1 MGKIEFLEKDI
12 SAIESDLHITC
23 LDIGA
28 RGGVIG
34 DLRSLGKL
42 INAIGFEPDPAECE
56 LLNNKVENNKIWRSL
71 RYIPAAL
78 GAGGK
83 GVLNLYRQRGCSSL
97 LQADE
102 LLASQFQREGYYQ
115 LDDQVGLET
124 IQLDKAAEKY
134 DFEDASYIKI
144 DIQGGELDVFKSG
157 DRLLKDEIFAIRT
170 EVSFLP
176 IYKGQPLIWDIAHYL
191 AGKGFVPVE
200 FPEIHEWRRM
210 TKIKLPRLSKGS
222 LPYSRGQLVH
232 GDVLFF
238 KDPSLLLSDSDLS
251 IKRCIK
257 GALIATAYGYIDYA
271 YVLLS
276 KKNVSEYMRERYGI
290 EVDNFLSGVSRRAA
304 KNYRLTLLID
314 CIRKTLKA
322 WKMK

>member
-1 MGKIEFLEKDI
+1 MKKIEFLEKDI
-12 SAIESDLHITC
+12 LAIASDLQITC

-28 RGGVIG
+28 RGGVIE
-34 DLRSLGKL
+34 DLLSLGKL

-56 LLNNKVENNKIWRSL
+56 LLNSKVENNKIWRSL

-78 GAGGK
+78 GKGGS
-83 GVLNLYRQRGCSSL
+83 GILNLYRQRGCSSL

-102 LLASQFQREGYYQ
+102 SLASQFRREEYYL
-115 LDDQVGLET
+115 LDDQVELET

-134 DFEDASYIKI
+134 GFEDASYIKI

-157 DRLLKDEIFAIRT
+157 SRLLEDEIFAIRT

-176 IYKGQPLIWDIAHYL
+176 IYKGQPLIWDIADYL
-191 AGKGFVPVE
+191 AGKGFVPVG
-200 FPEIHEWRRM
+200 FPEIHEWRRL
-210 TKIKLPRLSKGS
+210 TKTKLPRLSRGDF
-222 LPYSRGQLVH
+222 PYSKGQLVH

-238 KDPSLLLSDSDLS
+238 KDPSLLLSDSDES

-257 GALIATAYGYIDYA
+257 GALIAAAYGYIDYA

-276 KKNVSEYMRERYGI
+276 KQKVSEYMRDRYGI
-290 EVDNFLSGVSRRAA
+290 EVDKFLSGISKKAA
-304 KNYRLTLLID
+304 NNYRLTLLSD
-314 CIRKTLKA
+314 CIRRTLKA
-322 WKMK
+322 WKKK

>member
-1 MGKIEFLEKDI
+1 MGKIEILEKDI
-12 SAIESDLHITC
+12 SAIESDLQITC

-28 RGGVIG
+28 RGGIIR
-34 DLRSLGKL
+34 DLQSIGKL

-56 LLNNKVENNKIWRSL
+56 LLNRKVENNKVWRSL
-71 RYIPAAL
+71 RYIPVAL
-78 GAGGK
+78 GAGGN
-83 GVLNLYRQRGCSSL
+83 GILNLYRQRGCSSL
-97 LQADE
+97 LQADD
-102 LLASQFQREGYYQ
+102 LLAAQFQRDEYYR
-115 LDDQVGLET
+115 LDGQVELET
-124 IQLDKAAEKY
+124 IPLDKAAEKY
-134 DFEDASYIKI
+134 GFEDASYIKI

-157 DRLLKDEIFAIRT
+157 DRLLENEIFAIRT

-176 IYKGQPLIWDIAHYL
+176 IYKGQPLMWDITDHL

-200 FPEIHEWRRM
+200 FPEIHKWRRT
-210 TKIKLPRLSKGS
+210 TKTKLPRLSSGN
-222 LPYSRGQLVH
+222 LPYSKGQLVH

-238 KDPSLLLSDSDLS
+238 KDPNMLLSDSDQS

-304 KNYRLTLLID
+304 KNYRSTLLID
-314 CIRKTLKA
+314 CISRTLKA
-322 WKMK
+322 WKRK